1 MQTQLQPQFQII
13 NLYLLHE
20 KQRFRK
26 SEAVF
31 PHHKSPV
38 TAICKGLSVHQ
49 GDASTE
55 YSYVWEDT
63 LILKFPSYN

>member
-1 MQTQLQPQFQII
+1 MKNT
-13 NLYLLHE
+13 
-20 KQRFRK
+20 RFRK

-38 TAICKGLSVHQ
+38 TATCKGLSVHQ